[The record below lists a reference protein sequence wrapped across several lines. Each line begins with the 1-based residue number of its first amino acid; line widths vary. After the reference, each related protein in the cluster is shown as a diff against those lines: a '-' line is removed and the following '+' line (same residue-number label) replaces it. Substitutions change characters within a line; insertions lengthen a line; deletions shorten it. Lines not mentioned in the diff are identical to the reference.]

1 MRSRRFRAR
10 STISPAAQSDDAMRA
25 AAMSAVN
32 PNARFLLAHPAHFL
46 ALGFGAG
53 LAPFAPGTFG
63 TLVAIPI
70 AVVLHAWGDAAFAIA
85 IVLGFAIGVWASGVT
100 GRALGDEDHGAIVWD
115 EVVAFLLVLFFVGGD
130 WRRTAFAFVLFRAFD
145 ILKPPPIRQLE
156 RRLSGGLG
164 VMADDIG
171 AAAYTLVV
179 FALVQRVI
187 G

>member
-1 MRSRRFRAR
+1 
-10 STISPAAQSDDAMRA
+10 
-25 AAMSAVN
+25 
-32 PNARFLLAHPAHFL
+32 
-46 ALGFGAG
+46 
-53 LAPFAPGTFG
+53 
-63 TLVAIPI
+63 
-70 AVVLHAWGDAAFAIA
+70 VLHAWGDAAFAIA